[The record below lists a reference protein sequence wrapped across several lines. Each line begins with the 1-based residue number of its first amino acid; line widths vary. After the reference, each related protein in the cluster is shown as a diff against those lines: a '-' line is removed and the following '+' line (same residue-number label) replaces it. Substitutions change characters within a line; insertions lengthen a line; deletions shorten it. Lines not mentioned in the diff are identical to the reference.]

1 MDGPARRQQRGGAR
15 VVSPGRATVLIRNAE
30 VDGCVGIDV
39 RVGPDCIHEVGRQL
53 IRRSSDQVLEAAG
66 GAAIPG
72 LHDHHVH
79 LRAVVAARN
88 SVDASTAVDPAAFDE
103 LVASA
108 AKAAGNGWLRVT
120 GWDEHRAGSLD
131 RRRLDALAGPVP
143 TRVQHRG
150 GSMWVLNSVALRAV
164 GAEHCDLAGVER
176 DQHGAATGRLLRMDS
191 WLRERL
197 AAAGTRGSQSAFA
210 PGLARYAAWCARL
223 GVTGFT
229 DATPD
234 RDQADAD
241 EFAALSAAG
250 VLPQRLVLM
259 APPGLSRRRSDRGAS
274 GRVTLGPEKIVLDDA
289 TLPSAAQLASRVRDA
304 HRHRLAA
311 AIHCVTAEQLVVAV
325 AAFGEAGPAPSGLT
339 DRIEHA
345 AVVPPGYAANL
356 ARLGLAVVTQPG
368 FIHDRGADYL
378 RYVPPAERD
387 WLYPCASLLRAGVAV
402 AAGSDA
408 PFGSASPWLA
418 VAAATS
424 RRSAAGAVLGA
435 SERVSAGRALR
446 LFLAAP
452 GDIRQARSIA
462 PGQPGDVCVL
472 RASLR
477 RSLAGLPGPEV
488 LATIIGGRVFGTD

>member
-1 MDGPARRQQRGGAR
+1 
-15 VVSPGRATVLIRNAE
+15 VVSRGPETVLIRNAE
-30 VDGCVGIDV
+30 VDGRAGLDV
-39 RVGPDCIHEVGRQL
+39 RVGADRIQQVGRQL
-53 IRRSSDQVLEAAG
+53 SRQASDHVLDAAG

-79 LRAVVAARN
+79 LRAVVAARS

-108 AKAAGNGWLRVT
+108 ARQAVGGWLRVT

-131 RRRLDALAGPVP
+131 RGRLDEIAGSVA

-150 GSMWVLNSVALRAV
+150 GSMWVLNSAALRAV
-164 GAEHCDLAGVER
+164 GADDCDLAGVER
-176 DQHGAATGRLLRMDS
+176 DQDGAATGRLLRMDA
-191 WLRERL
+191 WLRDRL
-197 AAAGTRGSQSAFA
+197 AAAGARASQHAF
-210 PGLARYAAWCARL
+210 GNGVARYAAWCARL

-259 APPGLSRRRSDRGAS
+259 APPGLSRRRFDGGAS
-274 GRVTLGPEKIVLDDA
+274 GRVTLGPVKIVLEDA
-289 TLPSAAQLASRVRDA
+289 TLPSAGQLAARIKDA
-304 HRHRLAA
+304 HRRTVAV

-325 AAFGEAGPAPSGLT
+325 AAFEEAGPASTGT
-339 DRIEHA
+339 ADRIEHA
-345 AVVPPGYAANL
+345 AVVPPGYAATL

-368 FIHDRGADYL
+368 FIHDRGDDYL
-378 RYVPPAERD
+378 RYVPPAERG
-387 WLYPCASLLRAGVAV
+387 WLYPCASLLHAGVPV

-408 PFGSASPWLA
+408 PFGPASPWLA

-424 RRSAAGAVLGA
+424 RRSAAGAAVGA
-435 SERVSAGRALR
+435 DERVSAGRALR

-477 RSLAGLPGPEV
+477 RSLAGLPDPEV
-488 LATIIGGRVFGTD
+488 VATIIGGRVFGTD

>member
-1 MDGPARRQQRGGAR
+1 
-15 VVSPGRATVLIRNAE
+15 
-30 VDGCVGIDV
+30 
-39 RVGPDCIHEVGRQL
+39 
-53 IRRSSDQVLEAAG
+53 
-66 GAAIPG
+66 
-72 LHDHHVH
+72 
-79 LRAVVAARN
+79 
-88 SVDASTAVDPAAFDE
+88 
-103 LVASA
+103 
-108 AKAAGNGWLRVT
+108 
-120 GWDEHRAGSLD
+120 
-131 RRRLDALAGPVP
+131 
-143 TRVQHRG
+143 
-150 GSMWVLNSVALRAV
+150 
-164 GAEHCDLAGVER
+164 
-176 DQHGAATGRLLRMDS
+176 MDS

-197 AAAGTRGSQSAFA
+197 AATGTRGSQSAFA

-387 WLYPCASLLRAGVAV
+387 WLYACASLLRAGVAV